1 MGVLLA
7 TDFAIKELIAYFPFI
22 VSTEDEAR
30 RLINQVIH
38 KSAEEISNFFLDL
51 LGMTEIVF
59 EFVAKFNEL
68 LNEKEATNRD
78 EKKLTSNLTPNKHT
92 SIERVPKNK
101 DVKGIS
107 VSSRRQKKTNASS
120 GTTTSEMLLKRIH
133 KLNHKQKAKKV
144 EPEKAPPK
152 DKENH
157 DETEKVSALPDNLQ
171 KFENLP
177 MTEASI
183 NAMSKYFQEMQVQR
197 QLKNTTKTDAAKI
210 CGCQSLVHG
219 LYTLSPN
226 CLKCGKIICNLE
238 AKQTGGERCVFCNE
252 SLLSSEQIDDYLGVL
267 MLDKMRMKLT
277 SKQEELQKLNEKKRD
292 IYSRDKKSGNTK
304 VHMNLQGGSLRGGY
318 INKDILNNQVETI
331 LAEGKKKNLKVK
343 DMLEADP
350 DIIALKDEIFN
361 LENIINL
368 ESQKCEEDNALKD
381 AQKRLDTL
389 LNFQNT
395 SEERTKIIDIAG
407 DFDFGVSGDVK
418 ALFEGTAE
426 ERALKIKLKQR
437 NLKLLKE
444 QELQRVGRGKSEFI
458 FDIDRNGNVSV
469 EQKNMD
475 LSKNNKASTEVV
487 VDEEDQELLT
497 ELNALREKIY
507 DLKLKDFEI
516 SSKKM
521 FNPKDPKNVLAD
533 SKYVSNSGSTNAAVS
548 NKYKEFILKPGQR
561 ENIGI
566 AMGSLE
572 ENVALFI

>member
-7 TDFAIKELIAYFPFI
+7 TDFGIKELIAYFPFI
-22 VSTEDEAR
+22 VSNEDEAR
-30 RLINQVIH
+30 RLIIQVIH
-38 KSAEEISNFFLDL
+38 KSPEEITNFFLDL

-59 EFVAKFNEL
+59 EFVSKFNEL
-68 LNEKEATNRD
+68 LNEKESTNYD
-78 EKKLTSNLTPNKHT
+78 EKKLTLNSTPDKHT
-92 SIERVPKNK
+92 TIERVPKK
-101 DVKGIS
+101 KEVKGIS
-107 VSSRRQKKTNASS
+107 VSSRRQKKANASS
-120 GTTTSEMLLKRIH
+120 GTTTSELLLQRIH
-133 KLNHKQKAKKV
+133 KLNHKEKEKKV
-144 EPEKAPPK
+144 EPVKATSK
-152 DKENH
+152 DKTND
-157 DETEKVSALPDNLQ
+157 DETEKISGLPENLQ
-171 KFENLP
+171 KFENLT
-177 MTEASI
+177 MTEDSI
-183 NAMSKYFQEMQVQR
+183 DAMSKYFQEMQVQR
-197 QLKNTTKTDAAKI
+197 QLKNTTKTDNAKI

-226 CLKCGKIICNLE
+226 CLQCGKIICNLE

-267 MLDKMRMKLT
+267 MLDKMRMNLA
-277 SKQEELQKLNEKKRD
+277 SKQQELQKLNEKKRD
-292 IYSRDKKSGNTK
+292 IYSRDKKSGNTR
-304 VHMNLQGGSLRGGY
+304 VHMNLQGGSLIGGY

-331 LAEGKKKNLKVK
+331 LAEGKKKTSKVK

-350 DIIALKDEIFN
+350 DIIALKEEILN
-361 LENIINL
+361 LENIIDS
-368 ESQKCEEDNALKD
+368 ESQKCEEDSALKD
-381 AQKRLDTL
+381 AQKRLATL

-469 EQKNMD
+469 EQKDMD
-475 LSKNNKASTEVV
+475 LSKNNKATTEVV

-533 SKYVSNSGSTNAAVS
+533 SKYVSNRSSTKATVPDN
-548 NKYKEFILKPGQR
+548 YKQFILQPGQR